1 MSRLEQRIKDLES
14 QFDEEQRRLV
24 EAERFFPFCQLNWC
38 ILPSSPLLQCSIHET
53 YIWDYIKVSA
63 AHDQKDKGADLLT
76 GGGSQEPWGGQTQ
89 NSNSPTTTCF
99 NHSFKSAGFFHIH
112 FLAIFEPFFT
122 FLLVTATNILTLKIR
137 SFEAILDIAI
147 PLWCA
152 QGFFEMAHV
161 GLKVDKHGRLVPMWS
176 KKVLNSP
183 KWSV

>member
-24 EAERFFPFCQLNWC
+24 EAERFFPFRQLNWYISPC
-38 ILPSSPLLQCSIHET
+38 SPLFQCSIHET

-112 FLAIFEPFFT
+112 FLAIFEPFFIFFSQIYLLWKSVLLKQFWILPSPCDVRNF
-122 FLLVTATNILTLKIR
+122 FLNGPCRTKSGQTWQACQCPNVVQK
-137 SFEAILDIAI
+137 
-147 PLWCA
+147 
-152 QGFFEMAHV
+152 G
-161 GLKVDKHGRLVPMWS
+161 
-176 KKVLNSP
+176 P
-183 KWSV
+183 K